1 MERLVAHAPGPS
13 FTPTLE
19 MPQEVQVLQHAPL
32 GSDNTLGS
40 FRGCAVVE
48 PLLLAC
54 REREKRQEL
63 PLISAAVQ

>member
-19 MPQEVQVLQHAPL
+19 LLQEVQVLQHAPP
-32 GSDNTLGS
+32 GSGNPLDS
-40 FRGCAVVE
+40 FHGCEVVE

-54 REREKRQEL
+54 
-63 PLISAAVQ
+63 